1 MAYATLAD
9 LILAF
14 GREAIVQLTDRADPP
29 AEVVDQ
35 AVAGEALTYADNLID
50 SALAARYALPLKVAQ
65 PMLKGVA
72 QDLAWCRLQREL
84 TEDAKRRQDAAFRTL
99 RDLAGGVLTLPGET
113 GAANPVGGGGVI
125 RLKSQDR
132 IFSRDRMD
140 GL

>member
-35 AVAGEALTYADNLID
+35 AVAAEALGYADNLID
-50 SALAARYALPLKVAQ
+50 GYLAGRYVLPLKQPQ

-72 QDLAWCRLQREL
+72 QDLAWCRLQAEL
-84 TEDAKRRQDAAFRTL
+84 TEDAKRRQDAALRTL
-99 RDLAGGVLTLPGET
+99 RDLAGGMVTLPGET
-113 GAANPVGGGGVI
+113 GAASPAGGGGVI
-125 RLKSQDR
+125 KLKSQVR
-132 IFSRDRMD
+132 IFTRDRMS